1 MIDRRKF
8 LKSSTALGMSLG
20 GGLAGSTLAPTA
32 ARAEYITL
40 ILVAVALIAGAI
52 AAHNRRD
59 VGAIL
64 AEAQRRQNAIM
75 IKQLASLQNGM
86 STLIVQN
93 QQIYQKLAEV
103 AFETNAIRYRGMLVG
118 ALLDYQEETS
128 KDNIAQISL
137 ERRLTNPQIARVR
150 SVVDKLRSARN
161 ELIGSGLPL
170 DPLLSMAL
178 CSSCMAEIQGLG
190 ILSDRV
196 ALANV
201 VDRTRDVLDAS
212 LKNLPGS
219 AGGVLDGCEKELAA
233 QIKLVAESPVWSTG
247 EVGRAAIALDVQDYY
262 PGKEAVNYTMGGRGM
277 GPDHDI
283 HTTIHHDAIPARTG
297 ELVRIWSDV
306 SVRRI
311 NPLDDKQIRGRLS
324 EETIANFQN
333 TPESERFF
341 LELVEYNEA
350 DRHQVRNPA
359 QLPAQGALAFPKNP
373 QKIFVDLKGAKT
385 NDPFLN
391 AALGNPLW
399 TTQVDLVNN
408 PRTGIRLMVDQTNL
422 IRARREIAAQAVD
435 TIKSTIKTLDAIRSA

>member
-8 LKSSTALGMSLG
+8 LKSSTALCMSLG
-20 GGLAGSTLAPTA
+20 GGLAGSTLAPTV
-32 ARAEYITL
+32 ARAEYIAL
-40 ILVAVALIAGAI
+40 ILAAVAMIAGAI

-86 STLIVQN
+86 STLITQN

-137 ERRLTNPQIARVR
+137 ERRLTSPQTARVR

-170 DPLLSMAL
+170 DPLLGMAL

-201 VDRTRDVLDAS
+201 VDRTHDVLDAS
-212 LKNLPGS
+212 LKNVPGS
-219 AGGVLDGCEKELAA
+219 AGGVLDSCEKELAA
-233 QIKLVAESPVWSTG
+233 QIKLVAESPVWKTG
-247 EVGRAAIALDVQDYY
+247 EVGRAAIALDVQDYS
-262 PGKEAVNYTMGGRGM
+262 PGKEAYDVEMGGRGM

-283 HTTIHHDAIPARTG
+283 HPTRHVPAVPPRTG
-297 ELVRIWSDV
+297 DLVRIWSDV
-306 SVRRI
+306 SIRRI
-311 NPLDDKQIRGRLS
+311 NPLDDKQIRERVS
-324 EETIANFQN
+324 EETIKNFQN

-341 LELVEYNEA
+341 LEQVEYKEA
-350 DRHQVRNPA
+350 DRHQIRNPGQA
-359 QLPAQGALAFPKNP
+359 APAVPKIP
-373 QKIFVDLKGAKT
+373 QKISVDLRGAKT
-385 NDPFLN
+385 AEPFLN
-391 AALGNPLW
+391 AASGNPLW
-399 TTQVDLVNN
+399 TAQVDLVNN
-408 PRTGIRLMVDQTNL
+408 PKTGVRLMVDQTNL
-422 IRARREIAAQAVD
+422 IRARREVAAQAVD